1 MQVYSV
7 CACVCCVCACVRVCV
22 VCVRAC
28 VHACAQCTCVHVGLI
43 KDVPSQTSNTKSFF
57 FFFCIISSAVKVST
71 SGDEND
77 PNLLAVKANHA
88 RVNRYVYTVVQHN
101 VVVGSKRTISLL
113 CNCLKCSFS
122 GLKSKPALC

>member
-1 MQVYSV
+1 MLVSQISLD
-7 CACVCCVCACVRVCV
+7 CCLNKKACSRRQRRPLQGNRLICKCIVCVRVCV
-22 VCVRAC
+22 VCVHAC

-57 FFFCIISSAVKVST
+57 FFFCIISSALKVST

-88 RVNRYVYTVVQHN
+88 RANRYVYTVV
-101 VVVGSKRTISLL
+101 
-113 CNCLKCSFS
+113 
-122 GLKSKPALC
+122 